1 MMFAHLPASYVTMN
15 ATGRLWGR
23 GLDEKER
30 RVVYAVGIAAGIF
43 PDIDGLFMPIHQH
56 RASPLHTPVFWL
68 AFCGLI
74 LTAALVVRQ
83 RRALLV
89 SLAFVILMGA
99 WLHLLLD
106 AIFVG
111 VRMFV
116 PLSDDYFRFRGPI
129 SKRFDNWVV
138 NYLLDPMFLTE
149 VYVFAAAAM
158 VFHTKRSGGFRVAFP
173 ALVHTNRKLLMVTGM
188 ITLAYMLDWFVV
200 YPLLSST

>member
-15 ATGRLWGR
+15 VTRPLWDR
-23 GLDEKER
+23 ELSDRER
-30 RVVYAVGIAAGIF
+30 QVVYVTGIAAGIF

-89 SLAFVILMGA
+89 SLAIVILMGA

-116 PLSDDYFRFRGPI
+116 PLSDDYFRFSGSI

-138 NYLLDPMFLTE
+138 NYVLHPIFLTE
-149 VYVFAAAAM
+149 VYVFAAAAF
-158 VFHTKRSGGFRVAFP
+158 VFHTKQSGGFDVGWPRP
-173 ALVHTNRKLLMVTGM
+173 LKTNRALLAVTGL
-188 ITLAYMLDWFVV
+188 ITMAYVVNWFVI
-200 YPLLSST
+200 YPMMTSV

>member
-1 MMFAHLPASYVTMN
+1 MMFAHLPAAYVSMN
-15 ATGRLWGR
+15 VARPLWDR
-23 GLDEKER
+23 GLDERER
-30 RVVYAVGIAAGIF
+30 RAVYVTGIAAGIF

-74 LTAALVVRQ
+74 LAAAVVVRR

-149 VYVFAAAAM
+149 VYVFAAAA
-158 VFHTKRSGGFRVAFP
+158 VIFHTRRAGGFHVTLPR
-173 ALVHTNRKLLMVTGM
+173 LLRTNRSLLAVTAL
-188 ITLAYMLDWFVV
+188 ITLAYVVNWFVI
-200 YPLLSST
+200 YPLLA